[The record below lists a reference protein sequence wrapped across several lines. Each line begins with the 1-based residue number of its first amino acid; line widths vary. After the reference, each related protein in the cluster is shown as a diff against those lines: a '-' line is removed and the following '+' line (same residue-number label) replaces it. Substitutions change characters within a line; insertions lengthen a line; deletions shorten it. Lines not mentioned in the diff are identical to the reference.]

1 MPTNVKLK
9 TINTCIKKK
18 NTKYRKKKSR
28 KHTSTKNK
36 VENKQI
42 KI

>member
-9 TINTCIKKK
+9 TINTCIKK

-36 VENKQI
+36 VENMQI